1 MSSCKCFNQ
10 EVTGRSLIERLPA
23 STCQCT
29 SKARLMVEENGRKFV
44 LIVSD
49 WKNVEKIKVDGAL
62 ICNQEK
68 EKCDYFF
75 FYYPSGKTKNDRH
88 AYFVELKGKNI
99 GKAMSQIISTIQC
112 FMQEGLLKNI
122 SLQKAFIVSSRFPQ
136 KDRGYIGQQAVFVF
150 GKTLETDF
158 AQFGRQYI
166 TDDCCLDRRFIGE
179 FQFVIIQ
186 KLFQA
191 HPYR

>member
-68 EKCDYFF
+68 RNAIIFF
-75 FYYPSGKTKNDRH
+75 FLLSFGKTK
-88 AYFVELKGKNI
+88 
-99 GKAMSQIISTIQC
+99 M
-112 FMQEGLLKNI
+112 
-122 SLQKAFIVSSRFPQ
+122 IVILILWS
-136 KDRGYIGQQAVFVF
+136 
-150 GKTLETDF
+150 
-158 AQFGRQYI
+158 
-166 TDDCCLDRRFIGE
+166 
-179 FQFVIIQ
+179 
-186 KLFQA
+186 
-191 HPYR
+191 

>member
-62 ICNQEK
+62 ICYQEK
-68 EKCDYFF
+68 EKSF
-75 FYYPSGKTKNDRH
+75 
-88 AYFVELKGKNI
+88 
-99 GKAMSQIISTIQC
+99 IILREKRK
-112 FMQEGLLKNI
+112 M
-122 SLQKAFIVSSRFPQ
+122 IVMLILWS
-136 KDRGYIGQQAVFVF
+136 
-150 GKTLETDF
+150 
-158 AQFGRQYI
+158 
-166 TDDCCLDRRFIGE
+166 
-179 FQFVIIQ
+179 
-186 KLFQA
+186 
-191 HPYR
+191 